1 MFLHVTKD
9 ENLKQ
14 GFFSLRYP
22 PPQKVFSEKFAC

>member
-1 MFLHVTKD
+1 MSLHVTKG

-22 PPQKVFSEKFAC
+22 PQKVFSEKFAC

>member
-1 MFLHVTKD
+1 MFLRVTKG

-14 GFFSLRYP
+14 GFLGLRY